1 MTLAKPSSTLTLRDM
16 QQAFQSAVLHLQE
29 TPPDFVVD
37 TAQASSAER
46 FKVYTEAYRLRLI
59 EALSADYPAL
69 KNRLG
74 DEGFAAMGRAYIDAS
89 PSDQFSIR
97 WFGRHLPRFLA
108 ETRPYAGQSGL
119 IELAIFEWA
128 LSEAFDAPECALTD
142 YQQLAAIDP
151 AYWPSLKLRFHPSL
165 RRIDLDGNTPQIW
178 QASNRKEPLP
188 PFTISPESVAW
199 IIWRQ
204 QLKLLF
210 RSMPAEEAF
219 ALDAFMKGRC
229 FAEVCS
235 GLNEWLDEEQVV
247 MNVAVFLQTWLRDGW
262 IADVE
267 VSY

>member
-1 MTLAKPSSTLTLRDM
+1 MTRPKFALADL
-16 QQAFQSAVLHLQE
+16 QQAFQSAVLQLRE
-29 TPPDFVVD
+29 TTPDFIID
-37 TAQASSAER
+37 TDKASSAER

-69 KNRLG
+69 KDWLG
-74 DEGFAAMGRAYIDAS
+74 DDGFATMGRVYIDAS

-97 WFGRHLPRFLA
+97 WFGRHLPRFLV
-108 ETRPYAGQSGL
+108 ETPPYAEQPVL
-119 IELAIFEWA
+119 KELAIFEWA

-142 YQQLAAIDP
+142 YQHLAAIDP

-210 RSMPAEEAF
+210 RSLSAEEAF
-219 ALDAFMKGRC
+219 ALDAFMQGQC

-235 GLNEWLDEEQVV
+235 GLIEWLDEEQVV
-247 MNVAVFLQTWLRDGW
+247 MNAAVFLQAWLRDDW

-267 VSY
+267 VNC